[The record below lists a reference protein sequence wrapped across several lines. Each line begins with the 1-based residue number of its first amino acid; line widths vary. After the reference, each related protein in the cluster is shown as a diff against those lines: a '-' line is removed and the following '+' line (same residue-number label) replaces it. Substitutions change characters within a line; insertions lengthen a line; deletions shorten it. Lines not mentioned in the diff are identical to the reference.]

1 MLNYSSLCL
10 FLSSVVSSA
19 TERYFF
25 QYCFLNRYKKESI
38 LALTRLERSQKITKE
53 CTVLVH
59 IRSSVPVTSIYI
71 RNSKTLAHF
80 ILYLLYCTFPTDSRL
95 RILNFLYTEKVK
107 KTRLN
112 MRCNKRCKK
121 NFPSAFT
128 LI

>member
-1 MLNYSSLCL
+1 MLVSFFGSLVCDY
-10 FLSSVVSSA
+10 FGKI
-19 TERYFF
+19 TKMRYFF
-25 QYCFLNRYKKESI
+25 QYCFLKRYMKESI

-80 ILYLLYCTFPTDSRL
+80 ILYLLYCTFPTKSRL

-121 NFPSAFT
+121 NFLSAFT